1 MYLAFYKAPGDWSD
15 KLIRWWTKSKY
26 SHVELVTDDFSTMY
40 SSSGMDGGVRKKPH
54 YYNVNTWTYVE
65 VSVSEELVKDIFSE
79 TNGSKYDWFG
89 ILGFILPLQD
99 RTNRWFCSEWC
110 SNALKCGGDK
120 RMYLQEPS
128 KLSPGKLYNLVKKDK

>member
-1 MYLAFYKAPGDWSD
+1 MYLAFYKAPGDMSD

-26 SHVELVTDDFSTMY
+26 SHVELVTDDYSTMY

-54 YYNVNTWTYVE
+54 QYDTDIWTYVE

-79 TNGSKYDWFG
+79 TNGFKYDWFG

-110 SNALKCGGDK
+110 SNVLKCGGDK

-128 KLSPGKLYNLVKKDK
+128 KLSPGKLYNLVKKD